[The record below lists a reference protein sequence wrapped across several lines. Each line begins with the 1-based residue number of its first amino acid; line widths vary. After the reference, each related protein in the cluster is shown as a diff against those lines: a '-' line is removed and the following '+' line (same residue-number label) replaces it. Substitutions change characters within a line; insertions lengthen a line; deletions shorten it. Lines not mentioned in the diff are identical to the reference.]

1 MALFQLKTDPTTRE
15 LRQFAGLWLPAIGLI
30 AAWLLW
36 RATGNTLLAGAI
48 AAALI
53 TLGVVG
59 LARPA
64 IMRPLFVGW
73 MAAAYPIGWVVGHVL
88 LAILYFA
95 VLTPIGLALRLAG
108 RDPRPR
114 SHPWHQR
121 PAAVTLLRADGERG
135 WHARAGAHD
144 SGAAAVV

>member
-15 LRQFAGLWLPAIGLI
+15 LRQFAGLWLPAIGLV

-36 RATGNTLLAGAI
+36 GATGNVPLASTI

-53 TLGVVG
+53 ALGVVG

-64 IMRPLFVGW
+64 VMRPLFVGW
-73 MAAAYPIGWVVGHVL
+73 MAAAYPIGWVVGHLL
-88 LAILYFA
+88 LALLYFA

-108 RDPRPR
+108 RDPLQRRWDP
-114 SHPWHQR
+114 SATTYWQPHQ
-121 PAAVTLLRADGERG
+121 PPNEN
-135 WHARAGAHD
+135 ARYFRQY
-144 SGAAAVV
+144 